1 MTPAITKE
9 AFAEFCE
16 SKPADEKYEYTDS
29 QNCAFC
35 QFLKHL
41 GFKYPGVWPSSWRPD
56 GRCEADRQLL
66 PEGVGHALVREP
78 ETFGALAA
86 RLREAV

>member
-1 MTPAITKE
+1 MTALTRE

-41 GFKYPGVWPSSWRPD
+41 GFKSPSVGPFSWWPYDGRESDRQPLPD
-56 GRCEADRQLL
+56 G
-66 PEGVGHALVREP
+66 VGSALVGMP

-86 RLREAV
+86 RLRNEA